1 VGGLPASTVNGFAVH
16 PSNPKVMY
24 VAMRD
29 GIFRTDDAGQS
40 WTRAEGV
47 TNATA
52 VAVNPKRPSEVH
64 AATMEGRIFFSR
76 DGGVTWGAQR

>member
-1 VGGLPASTVNGFAVH
+1 MGGLPASTVNGFAVH
-16 PSNPKVMY
+16 PSNSKVMY

-47 TNATA
+47 TNAAA
-52 VAVNPKRPSEVH
+52 VAVNPKRPSEVY
-64 AATMEGRIFFSR
+64 ATTMEGRIFVSR
-76 DGGVTWGAQR
+76 DGGVTWGTQR

>member
-16 PSNPKVMY
+16 PSNSKVMY

-47 TNATA
+47 TNAAA
-52 VAVNPKRPSEVH
+52 VAVNPKRPSEVY
-64 AATMEGRIFFSR
+64 ATTMEGRIFVSR
-76 DGGVTWGAQR
+76 DGGVTWGTQR